1 MKTSS
6 NNTPPPEGGDLET
19 EGPSGSA
26 PGAGGTKKRKPW
38 SRPRVRVVMFNSNV
52 EGTPRYPS
60 PSVYT
65 ENPATPPATGKY
77 DPNIS

>member
-6 NNTPPPEGGDLET
+6 NNTPPPQKAGDLET

-26 PGAGGTKKRKPW
+26 SGAGGTKKKPW
-38 SRPRVRVVMFNSNV
+38 SRPRVRVVMFTSNV

-60 PSVYT
+60 PSVYD
-65 ENPATPPATGKY
+65 ENPNTPPATGKY